1 LTTGLN
7 AHTISLAPD
16 GSRLAFASLEI
27 ESNAWSIPLPAH
39 PPATASGE
47 TQLTFGV
54 QLVETADISPDGRWL
69 LYDSDLGGNADLYRM
84 ALPSGTPERLTT
96 DSSDDFFPDI
106 SPDGREIAFHS
117 WRGGSRDIYVLP
129 LDGGPI
135 QRVSSSPRQEAMAS
149 WSPDGTRLTFCDF
162 TGRGGIWTAKRV
174 NGVWQPPVLRLDHG
188 AWPRWSPDG
197 KFLSFSSNLV
207 RGSIWVMPA
216 DSGPPRLVTDS
227 TGPHGVFSDQPL
239 WSPDGRS
246 ILTRSTNQNGDA
258 TFWSIPLKGEAPR
271 LLLTFNGPGPRPSR
285 GGWGIQGNRIVYTAP
300 AQHSDVWV
308 MEVEKP

>member
-1 LTTGLN
+1 
-7 AHTISLAPD
+7 
-16 GSRLAFASLEI
+16 
-27 ESNAWSIPLPAH
+27 
-39 PPATASGE
+39 
-47 TQLTFGV
+47 V
-54 QLVETADISPDGRWL
+54 
-69 LYDSDLGGNADLYRM
+69 

-96 DSSDDFFPDI
+96 DSADDFFPDV

-135 QRVSSSPRQEAMAS
+135 QQVSSSPRHEAMVS
-149 WSPDGTRLTFCDF
+149 WSPDGTRLAFSDF
-162 TGRGGIWTAKRV
+162 SGRGGIWTARRV
-174 NGVWQPPVLRLDHG
+174 NGVWQAPVLRLDRG
-188 AWPRWSPDG
+188 AWARWSPDG
-197 KFLSFSSNLV
+197 KFLSFSSNLI

-216 DSGPPRLVTDS
+216 DSGPPRLVADS
-227 TGPHGVFSDQPL
+227 SGPRGVVSDQPL

-258 TFWSIPLKGEAPR
+258 TFWSVPLDGEAPG

-285 GGWGIQGNRIVYTAP
+285 GGWGIHGDRILYTAP

-308 MEVEKP
+308 MEVQTP